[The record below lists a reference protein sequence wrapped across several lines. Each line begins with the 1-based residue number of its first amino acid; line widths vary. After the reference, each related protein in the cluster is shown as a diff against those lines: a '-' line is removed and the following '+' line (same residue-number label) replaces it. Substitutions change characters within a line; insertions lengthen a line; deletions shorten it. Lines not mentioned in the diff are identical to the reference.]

1 VFDHRLVAVDF
12 GYLDCMVVVVVVVV
26 ECIEGKIVVAI
37 DLMKRIQFFCEN
49 LKKSKI
55 FLTKK
60 LKKKFHKDYRKSLD
74 FF

>member
-1 VFDHRLVAVDF
+1 MFDHRLVAVDF
-12 GYLDCMVVVVVVVV
+12 GYLDCMVVVVVVV

-60 LKKKFHKDYRKSLD
+60 LKKSFTKTIESH
-74 FF
+74 